1 MSAASGAV
9 VATGVPVGS
18 GVVGADVVGSA
29 VGGLVGRLVGATTV
43 GTVVGVAGA
52 EVGSALGGGV
62 LDPHAARIRVRTTAG
77 ISRRLVERAIGTPLA
92 RG

>member
-1 MSAASGAV
+1 MSAASGAG
-9 VATGVPVGS
+9 VATGVSGGS
-18 GVVGADVVGSA
+18 GAVDGDVVGSA
-29 VGGLVGRLVGATTV
+29 VGEMVGTFVGATMV

-52 EVGSALGGGV
+52 EVASALGGGV
-62 LDPHAARIRVRTTAG
+62 LDPHAARIRVRTRAG